1 MKIKIEN
8 VGRIKHFE
16 AEITDLM
23 VFIGPDGTLNGEICD
38 TIRSHINRESKRY
51 VFSTIVHKYPET
63 GLFPIAQNDL
73 VAHYANLLNSGPS
86 NRLLMTTHSPYILTA
101 LNNYIYAYQVGQ
113 KCPDEVSALIPKH
126 LWIDPKRVSA
136 YFVENGTAR
145 SIMDEELQ
153 HICAEEIDQA
163 STLTNELYDKLL
175 EIKIDADIDE
185 EAQRIKRIQA
195 EEIDVASDLTN
206 SLHCRLLEIE
216 LNDEPDNDEE

>member
-8 VGRIKHFE
+8 FGHIKHFE

-23 VFIGPDGTLNGEICD
+23 VFIGPDELYKDLICRRIKD
-38 TIRSHINRESKRY
+38 HSDILSLRE
-51 VFSTIVHKYPET
+51 PEQ
-63 GLFPIAQNDL
+63 GLFPIAQNEK
-73 VAHYANLLNSGPS
+73 VAEIVEQFNVCGGRFLL
-86 NRLLMTTHSPYILTA
+86 TTHSPYILTA

-113 KCPDEVSALIPKH
+113 KNPTEVSALIPKH

-153 HICAEEIDQA
+153 HINAEEIDQA

-175 EIKIDADIDE
+175 EIKVNSGVDGELQHINT
-185 EAQRIKRIQA
+185 
-195 EEIDVASDLTN
+195 EEIDRASDLTN
-206 SLHCRLLEIE
+206 SLHVELLEID
-216 LNDEPDNDEE
+216 LKD

>member
-8 VGRIKHFE
+8 FRHIKHFE

-23 VFIGPDGTLNGEICD
+23 VFIGPDGVAKDFICKNISFGKD
-38 TIRSHINRESKRY
+38 SWRY
-51 VFSTIVHKYPET
+51 DKWANEPEN
-63 GLFPIAQNDL
+63 GLFPIKQNDL
-73 VAHYANLLNSGPS
+73 VAYLVEWLNSYEKHH
-86 NRLLMTTHSPYILTA
+86 LLITTHSPYILTA

-113 KCPDEVSALIPKH
+113 KNPDEVSALIPKH

-153 HICAEEIDQA
+153 HINAEEID
-163 STLTNELYDKLL
+163 
-175 EIKIDADIDE
+175 
-185 EAQRIKRIQA
+185 R
-195 EEIDVASDLTN
+195 ASDLTN

-216 LNDEPDNDEE
+216 LKDEPDNDEE

>member
-1 MKIKIEN
+1 
-8 VGRIKHFE
+8 
-16 AEITDLM
+16 M
-23 VFIGPDGTLNGEICD
+23 VL
-38 TIRSHINRESKRY
+38 
-51 VFSTIVHKYPET
+51 
-63 GLFPIAQNDL
+63 
-73 VAHYANLLNSGPS
+73 
-86 NRLLMTTHSPYILTA
+86 TTHSPYILTA

-113 KCPDEVSALIPKH
+113 KNPTEVSALIPKH

-206 SLHCRLLEIE
+206 SLHEQLLEIE